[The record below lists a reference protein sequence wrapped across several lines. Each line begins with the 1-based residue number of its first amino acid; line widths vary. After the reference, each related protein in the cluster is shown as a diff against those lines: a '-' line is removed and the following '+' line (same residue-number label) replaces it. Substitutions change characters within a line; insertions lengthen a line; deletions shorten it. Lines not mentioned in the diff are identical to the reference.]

1 MKMPHRNGLGEKMV
15 CKCVS
20 VYMSI
25 HSLVLYAVSVWV
37 DLSDRKPSREL
48 AALTLLCLDNASKS
62 TPAVVVG
69 GEAGG
74 VDSYFF
80 FPLLPLWDHCIIQET
95 LTEPCTSLYI
105 FGTKLDLPTSHRE
118 EIKKNKKSRKTGSQ
132 SLKIHSEL
140 SVAHPSPSC
149 SN

>member
-1 MKMPHRNGLGEKMV
+1 MKIPHHTILEKMV
-15 CKCVS
+15 CKRAS
-20 VYMSI
+20 MRMSI
-25 HSLVLYAVSVWV
+25 PSSMLYAVSVCI

-48 AALTLLCLDNASKS
+48 LAITILCLYDASRS
-62 TPAVVVG
+62 TLGVVVG
-69 GEAGG
+69 GGG
-74 VDSYFF
+74 WVWGGRSYF

-105 FGTKLDLPTSHRE
+105 FGTKLDLPTSQKE
-118 EIKKNKKSRKTGSQ
+118 KKNNRKTGSQ
-132 SLKIHSEL
+132 PLKIHSEL